1 MRQRLIGALVLLCGG
16 VILWSL
22 LFTGPAALKID
33 RHSQIPMAPEI
44 VPIIAMEPQKPE
56 DIVPADTV
64 LVPPQPLPAEIT
76 AAPTPALKPEPKP
89 KPKPEAV
96 KPAPKAVEVVTRPQK
111 PGLDSNGL
119 PAGWVIQVGVFG
131 NSDNAKALKKSLQ
144 ASDYKAFIDPVSR
157 NGKTLHRVLVGPV
170 LSEKQAQSLQAAINK
185 RFQVKSMVNR
195 FEP

>member
-44 VPIIAMEPQKPE
+44 VPIITIEPQKPE
-56 DIVPADTV
+56 DIVPADTL

-76 AAPTPALKPEPKP
+76 AAPNPKSAS
-89 KPKPEAV
+89 KLDPKPEAV
-96 KPAPKAVEVVTRPQK
+96 KSAPKAVEVATRPQK

-131 NSDNAKALKKSLQ
+131 NSDNANALKKSLQ
-144 ASDYKAFIDPVSR
+144 ASDYKAFIDQVLR

-170 LSEKQAQSLQAAINK
+170 LSEKQAQSQQAAINK